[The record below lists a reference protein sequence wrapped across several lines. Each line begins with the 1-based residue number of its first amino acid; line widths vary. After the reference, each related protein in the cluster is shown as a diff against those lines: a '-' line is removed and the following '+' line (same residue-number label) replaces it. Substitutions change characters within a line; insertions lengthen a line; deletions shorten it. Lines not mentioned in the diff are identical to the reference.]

1 MPEVKYWKDLAARQ
15 DLMARGREAMDGI
28 KDQLAT
34 EQGVVAIEP
43 DSGDHFVGATLGKA
57 NDAARKCYPDRWL
70 YFRRL
75 DDPRAEM
82 ILPTW

>member
-1 MPEVKYWKDLAARQ
+1 MPEVRYWKDPSARRELLEKGRKALDRIRERLAA
-15 DLMARGREAMDGI
+15 
-28 KDQLAT
+28 
-34 EQGVVAIEP
+34 EQGVVAIEV

-57 NDAARKCYPDRWL
+57 NDAARDHYPDRWL
-70 YFRRL
+70 YFARL

>member
-1 MPEVKYWKDLAARQ
+1 MPEVRYWKDVSARQELVERGRNALERIKGQLAA
-15 DLMARGREAMDGI
+15 
-28 KDQLAT
+28 

-43 DSGDHFVGATLGKA
+43 DSGDFFVGATLGKA
-57 NDAARKCYPDRWL
+57 NEGARRRYPDRWL

>member
-1 MPEVKYWKDLAARQ
+1 MPEVRYWNDLSARQ
-15 DLMARGREAMDGI
+15 ELLEKGRKALNRI
-28 KDQLAT
+28 KEQLSP

-57 NDAARKCYPDRWL
+57 NDAARERYPDRWL

-82 ILPTW
+82 VLPTW